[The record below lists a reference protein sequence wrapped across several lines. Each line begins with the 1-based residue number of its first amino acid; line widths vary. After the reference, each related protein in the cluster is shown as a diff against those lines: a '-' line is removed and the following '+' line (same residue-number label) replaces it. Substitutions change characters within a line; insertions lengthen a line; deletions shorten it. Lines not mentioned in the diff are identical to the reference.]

1 MKITTGAVLFGFLL
15 AGQAPAAAGQRFCTA
30 TTNALLEAC
39 RAEVKDDSFVAKAV
53 CTNVIDEAA
62 RAQCLLD
69 ARMARA
75 EASDDCRDQREA
87 RRELCAELGEDRYDP
102 ALRLRRAST
111 PTSEPDAART
121 PSSPSGSEITGSTR
135 GRRDDRDRGAG
146 RDQARSRA

>member
-87 RRELCAELGEDRYDP
+87 RRELCAALGEDRYDP
-102 ALRLRRAST
+102 DFDPADFDTDFANPTQPEPLLPAGDRQPLGVRRAATRRSRSRCST
-111 PTSEPDAART
+111 R
-121 PSSPSGSEITGSTR
+121 PSS
-135 GRRDDRDRGAG
+135 
-146 RDQARSRA
+146 SRA